1 VFYASHVYQ
10 PAFLHG
16 TKSYALELAEQLD
29 GRLPTTLVLPVG
41 NGTLVLGAY
50 LALGELAA
58 QGHPGARIVAV
69 QAAACAPLAEAFA
82 AGAAE
87 PRRVVPSPTVAE
99 GIAIARPARGEQILA
114 AVRDTGGDI
123 VTVTDEQVL
132 GAQADLAGRG
142 LYVEPT
148 AAVCWAA
155 VRAGLVPPEGAA
167 GDGVHTVLPL
177 CGSGLKSG

>member
-1 VFYASHVYQ
+1 
-10 PAFLHG
+10 
-16 TKSYALELAEQLD
+16 LAEQL
-29 GRLPTTLVLPVG
+29 GGLLPATLVLPVG
-41 NGTLVLGAY
+41 NGTLVLGAH

-58 QGHPGARIVAV
+58 RGHPDRPRIVAV
-69 QAAACAPLAEAFA
+69 QAEACAPLAEAFA

-87 PRRVVPSPTVAE
+87 PAPVEPSPTVAE
-99 GIAIARPARGEQILA
+99 GIAIARPARGGQILA

-123 VTVTDEQVL
+123 VTVSDEQVL
-132 GAQADLAGRG
+132 CAQADLAGRG

-155 VRAGLVPPEGAA
+155 VRAGLVPAA
-167 GDGVHTVLPL
+167 DSAGGGTHTVLPL